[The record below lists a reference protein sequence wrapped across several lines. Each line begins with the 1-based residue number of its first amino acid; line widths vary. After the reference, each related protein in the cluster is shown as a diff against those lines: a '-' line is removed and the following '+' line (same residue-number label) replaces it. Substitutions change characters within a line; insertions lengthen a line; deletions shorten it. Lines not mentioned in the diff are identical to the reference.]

1 MLRSESTS
9 ILPSSVSSRTLCAP
23 SMILMEEAPLAQW
36 AAVSTHLGYFE
47 QILVI
52 RMVVE
57 MMIKM
62 VVEIVVKVVV
72 EMVVK
77 MVVEMVVK
85 VVVKIEAETHS
96 SEIRVPP
103 QNHCSSTK
111 RAAIQGK
118 E

>member
-52 RMVVE
+52 KIMVE
-57 MMIKM
+57 MMI
-62 VVEIVVKVVV
+62 
-72 EMVVK
+72 K

-85 VVVKIEAETHS
+85 VVVKIEVETHS

>member
-47 QILVI
+47 HILVI

-62 VVEIVVKVVV
+62 VVE
-72 EMVVK
+72 
-77 MVVEMVVK
+77 MVVK
-85 VVVKIEAETHS
+85 VVVKIEVKTHS

>member
-1 MLRSESTS
+1 M
-9 ILPSSVSSRTLCAP
+9 
-23 SMILMEEAPLAQW
+23 AQW

-47 QILVI
+47 HILVI

-62 VVEIVVKVVV
+62 VVDMVVKV
-72 EMVVK
+72 
-77 MVVEMVVK
+77 VVK
-85 VVVKIEAETHS
+85 VVVKIEVETHS

>member
-47 QILVI
+47 QIMVI
-52 RMVVE
+52 KIMVE
-57 MMIKM
+57 MMI
-62 VVEIVVKVVV
+62 
-72 EMVVK
+72 K

-85 VVVKIEAETHS
+85 VVVKREVETHS

-111 RAAIQGK
+111 SAAIQGK

>member
-1 MLRSESTS
+1 M
-9 ILPSSVSSRTLCAP
+9 
-23 SMILMEEAPLAQW
+23 AQW

-47 QILVI
+47 QIMVI
-52 RMVVE
+52 KMVLE
-57 MMIKM
+57 MMI
-62 VVEIVVKVVV
+62 
-72 EMVVK
+72 K

-85 VVVKIEAETHS
+85 VVVKIEVETHS

>member
-47 QILVI
+47 QIMVI
-52 RMVVE
+52 KMMVE
-57 MMIKM
+57 MMI
-62 VVEIVVKVVV
+62 
-72 EMVVK
+72 K

-85 VVVKIEAETHS
+85 VVVKIDVETHS

-111 RAAIQGK
+111 SAAIQGK

>member
-47 QILVI
+47 QIMVI
-52 RMVVE
+52 KKMVE
-57 MMIKM
+57 MMIK
-62 VVEIVVKVVV
+62 
-72 EMVVK
+72 
-77 MVVEMVVK
+77 MVVK
-85 VVVKIEAETHS
+85 VVVKIEVETHS

-111 RAAIQGK
+111 SAAIQGK

>member
-47 QILVI
+47 QIMVI
-52 RMVVE
+52 KKMVE
-57 MMIKM
+57 MMI
-62 VVEIVVKVVV
+62 
-72 EMVVK
+72 K

-85 VVVKIEAETHS
+85 VVVKIDVETHS

-111 RAAIQGK
+111 SAAIQGK

>member
-47 QILVI
+47 QIMVI
-52 RMVVE
+52 KIMVE
-57 MMIKM
+57 MMIK
-62 VVEIVVKVVV
+62 
-72 EMVVK
+72 
-77 MVVEMVVK
+77 MVVK
-85 VVVKIEAETHS
+85 VVVKIEVETHS

>member
-1 MLRSESTS
+1 M
-9 ILPSSVSSRTLCAP
+9 
-23 SMILMEEAPLAQW
+23 AQW

-47 QILVI
+47 QIMVI
-52 RMVVE
+52 KMMVE
-57 MMIKM
+57 MMI
-62 VVEIVVKVVV
+62 
-72 EMVVK
+72 K

-85 VVVKIEAETHS
+85 VVVKIDVETHS

>member
-1 MLRSESTS
+1 M
-9 ILPSSVSSRTLCAP
+9 
-23 SMILMEEAPLAQW
+23 
-36 AAVSTHLGYFE
+36 STHLGYFE

-52 RMVVE
+52 KIMVE

-62 VVEIVVKVVV
+62 VVE
-72 EMVVK
+72 

>member
-47 QILVI
+47 QIMVI
-52 RMVVE
+52 KIMVE
-57 MMIKM
+57 MMI
-62 VVEIVVKVVV
+62 
-72 EMVVK
+72 K

-85 VVVKIEAETHS
+85 VVSSKIEVEAHS